1 MWSAGGKS
9 ANQQLFTLFCTFVL
23 QPMHCNVALFV
34 IYSISRLTLLQSPPS
49 LSLHFYL
56 KDGRDGQNKFIW
68 LWIFL
73 LHIGERRVISLNWEL
88 EGVGDS
94 SSALTQ
100 ALYKC
105 VTFRSA
111 QSTNP
116 YKGQPT
122 IPMSKD
128 FLDLVPVHDQGR
140 LYISCTGW
148 VFYWS
153 AFKNECQIT

>member
-1 MWSAGGKS
+1 M
-9 ANQQLFTLFCTFVL
+9 
-23 QPMHCNVALFV
+23 
-34 IYSISRLTLLQSPPS
+34 
-49 LSLHFYL
+49 
-56 KDGRDGQNKFIW
+56 
-68 LWIFL
+68 
-73 LHIGERRVISLNWEL
+73 ISLNWEL

-148 VFYWS
+148 VFYCS
-153 AFKNECQIT
+153 ALKNECQIT